1 METRPATKGGKLAP
15 QPPPCHG
22 GPPRVE
28 NPAVTDIDRSELL
41 LERIYRWE
49 KEIPDR
55 IYMTQPLGGTAVRDY
70 TWRQTVDEVR
80 RMAAHLKSLG
90 YPPGSRIAILSKN
103 CANFILSD
111 LAIWMAGYVSVAM
124 FPTLDAET
132 VRYILEHSESKLLF
146 VGKLDTWDEMKKGV
160 PDSLPKIAYKLA
172 PPNDY
177 PVWEDIVAKTEPIA
191 GSPVREP
198 DDTALLIY
206 TSGSTGKPKGVEHTF
221 RTVAGACRAF
231 STVLEWRTD
240 DRLLSYLPL
249 AHAFERAAIEATS
262 LHSATHVY
270 FAESLDTFVQDLRRA
285 RPTVFQSVPRLWLKF
300 QSGVLRK
307 MPPKKLKTYL
317 KIPILSGVVKKKIL
331 TGLGLDSARMAIS
344 GSAPIPAEL
353 IQWYRDLGLE
363 LLEGYGMTENFSC
376 SHFSMPG
383 RARVGYVGEPLKG
396 VVVKLSDQGEVLVKS
411 PGSMKGYFKEPEMSK
426 EAFTEDGFLK
436 TGDRGEIDDLGRLK
450 ITGRVKE
457 LFKTSKGK
465 YVAPVPIE
473 NLINSDHH
481 VEQSCVMGSGQPQP
495 FALVMLSEEL
505 RKQIGSD
512 GNLKGEVD
520 AALLKLRESVNA
532 EVPVYE
538 KLEFLAVVK
547 EPWLIENGF
556 LTPSMKIK
564 RHVIEERYAP
574 QVEAWY
580 GSRKPVIWE
589 A

>member
-1 METRPATKGGKLAP
+1 
-15 QPPPCHG
+15 
-22 GPPRVE
+22 V
-28 NPAVTDIDRSELL
+28 NDIDRSELL
-41 LERIYRWE
+41 LERVYGWE
-49 KEIPDR
+49 KEVPDR
-55 IYMTQPLGGTAVRDY
+55 VYMTQPLGGGAVRDY
-70 TWRQTVDEVR
+70 TWRQTVDEAR
-80 RMAAHLKSLG
+80 RMAAHLQSLG
-90 YPPGSRIAILSKN
+90 FPPGSRIAILSKN

-146 VGKLDTWDEMKKGV
+146 VGKLDTWDQMKPGV
-160 PDSLPKIAYKLA
+160 PEGLPRISYKLA

-177 PVWEDIVAKTEPIA
+177 PVWEDIVAKTEPCA
-191 GSPVREP
+191 GSPVRDV
-198 DDTALLIY
+198 DDSALLIY

-221 RTVAGACRAF
+221 RTIAGATRCFR
-231 STVLEWRTD
+231 TILEWRPE

-262 LHSATHVY
+262 LDSATHVF
-270 FAESLDTFVQDLRRA
+270 FAESLDTFVADLRRA
-285 RPTVFQSVPRLWLKF
+285 RPTMFQSVPRLWLKF

-307 MPPKKLKTYL
+307 MPPKKLKTFL

-396 VVVKLSDQGEVLVKS
+396 VEVKLSDQGEVLVKS
-411 PGSMKGYFKEPEMSK
+411 PASMKGYYKEPQMTAES
-426 EAFTEDGFLK
+426 FTEDGFLK

-473 NLINSDHH
+473 NLINADHH

-495 FALVMLSEEL
+495 FSLVMLSEDL
-505 RKQIGSD
+505 RKQITSD
-512 GNLKGEVD
+512 ANLRGDVD
-520 AALLKLRESVNA
+520 KALTSLRDRVNA
-532 EVPVYE
+532 EIPVYE

-547 EPWLIENGF
+547 EAWLIENGF

-574 QVEAWY
+574 QVEGWY
-580 GSRKPVIWE
+580 TARKPVIWE
-589 A
+589 P